1 MCQVVSGSTF
11 AYFFEMQKALKEKKQ
26 LLDLDNVF
34 GVPIREKKLSS
45 ELKRTCSSVR
55 NAFRQDVRRI

>member
-1 MCQVVSGSTF
+1 
-11 AYFFEMQKALKEKKQ
+11 MQKALKEKKQ